1 MNVKECRLCKS
12 CDTNKTN
19 DIAQV
24 WCKKFKTYINLFDS
38 CDCFAFKGII
48 ERELKECLTKSKE

>member
-1 MNVKECRLCKS
+1 MNVKEYRLCKS

-24 WCKKFKTYINLFDS
+24 WCKKFKTYR
-38 CDCFAFKGII
+38 K
-48 ERELKECLTKSKE
+48 ERIRYIYLRKSHGRFFRF

>member
-1 MNVKECRLCKS
+1 MNIKECMLCKS

-19 DIAQV
+19 NIAQV

-38 CDCFAFKGII
+38 CDYFAFKGTV
-48 ERELKECLTKSKE
+48 EKELKECLTKSKE